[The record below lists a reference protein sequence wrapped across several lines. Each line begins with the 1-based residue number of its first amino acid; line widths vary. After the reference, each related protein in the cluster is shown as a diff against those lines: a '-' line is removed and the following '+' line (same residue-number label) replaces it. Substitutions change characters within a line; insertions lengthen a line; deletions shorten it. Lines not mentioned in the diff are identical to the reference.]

1 MKRIVSIAALFAIA
15 VGFVSC
21 NKEELNTVPEEGYTY
36 SFAILDDATRAT
48 MDNLGVAWE
57 SGDQVGMYLE
67 GYTGYAKV
75 DMSTT
80 PKSVILYS
88 KNEIPANSYAYAY
101 YPYNSDNTD
110 KTATKVVINNVQ
122 DGGSNAAMPMA
133 GIPFKVET
141 SIPVDGET
149 NKAEGNGTIKF
160 LNLGS
165 IIDFKI
171 FSANYTEE
179 TVQYVTFKADNGTVS
194 GDGFINLTTIDA
206 NDASTLALSFSES
219 NKFDNVKV
227 NQEVAVANSKD
238 AAESIYMVVAPGT
251 YSGTITIGTDVA
263 TYTFN
268 FSNKT
273 LNRNGLKHYNMNL
286 DNAARVAEVVEVVKE
301 LPYSVAFTTG
311 KGDFVISDVTLPA
324 GQTSIW
330 SFDSQYGAKITA
342 HIGNSNY
349 ASESW
354 LISPWIDLTDVVGA
368 SVSFDHVHRFAGT
381 AGEELTFWAKSDDAN
396 AQWTK
401 LSIPKYATG
410 SDWSFVNSGEISLN
424 DYVGKNVKVAFK
436 YISNTTN
443 AATWEIKNFSAHVVK
458 ADPGLAFETTEFEV
472 EIGDD
477 FTAPTLTNPNTLTV
491 TYSSSN
497 TNVASVDESTG
508 EVEIGN
514 VAGSATITAS
524 FAGNDS
530 YNEGS
535 ASYTISV
542 TDPNAIITKGRTWEY
557 TFTNTDFAAANTFY
571 SATNNELTLSFN
583 STLKKNSFDNQNN
596 RGVQFGAAAG
606 EFTITISGYGEGI
619 ESIKLLVSSNAATNT
634 ISAKV
639 NENTIGSTV
648 TFPNANNQWIEFVSN
663 ELLEGGDI
671 TFFINDASK
680 SVYLKS
686 IAINKDEVVA
696 EPEKLVMSNIT
707 CTNSGE
713 SENSLSFSWTAVEN
727 AEGYQVSLD
736 GGETYG
742 STQTALSY
750 TWTGLTAGTTYTLY
764 VKAIGDGTAYSDS
777 DPKSQSGITKSQGGS
792 SVTWTRVTDIATLL
806 AGGTF
811 IIGYEADA
819 NTGVI
824 IPMANV
830 GSATT
835 SAAGFIYSGATAT
848 SGGTATIN
856 MSSVSSTSSLEV
868 TIEAST
874 VVNGAIN
881 IKLGDY
887 YLGNTNTKNNCKL
900 FEEASKTTAFTPTM
914 GDNSSITLEIV
925 ANSSY
930 KYLKY
935 NTSSPRFAVYSTT
948 PDKIVIYK
956 KN

>member
-1 MKRIVSIAALFAIA
+1 MKRIVSIATLLAIS
-15 VGFVSC
+15 VGFISC

-57 SGDQVGMYLE
+57 SGDQVGMYLD

-88 KNEIPANSYAYAY
+88 RNEIPANSYAYAY

-141 SIPVDGET
+141 SIPVDDET
-149 NKAEGNGTIKF
+149 KKAEGNGTIKF

-179 TVQYVTFKADNGTVS
+179 TVQYVTFKADNATVS

-227 NQEVAVANSKD
+227 NQEVAVAGSKD

-263 TYTFN
+263 TYTFS

-286 DNAARVAEVVEVVKE
+286 DNAARVAEVVEVVRE
-301 LPYSVAFTTG
+301 LPYSEAFTTG
-311 KGDFVISDVTLPA
+311 KGDFVISDATLPA

-342 HIGNSNY
+342 HIGDSNY

-381 AGEELTFWAKSDDAN
+381 AEDELTFWALSDDTN
-396 AQWTK
+396 AEWTK
-401 LSIPKYATG
+401 LSIPNYSSG
-410 SDWSFVNSGEISLN
+410 SSWTFVGSGEISLN

-458 ADPGLAFETTEFEV
+458 ADPGLAFETTAFEV
-472 EIGDD
+472 EIGDE
-477 FTAPTLTNPNTLTV
+477 FTAPALNNTNNLEV

-542 TDPNAIITKGRTWEY
+542 IDPNVTVNDFTWDLTKASYSSASTEQVTWENANV
-557 TFTNTDFAAANTFY
+557 TMVADKADASTAANNYLPTAKSSTRFY
-571 SATNNELTLSFN
+571 TN
-583 STLKKNSFDNQNN
+583 STLTFTPAT
-596 RGVQFGAAAG
+596 GV
-606 EFTITISGYGEGI
+606 TITKIEYTATTEGYANALGN
-619 ESIKLLVSSNAATNT
+619 SSWSNATASVSNTVVTIVPANGENAIVATIGAT
-634 ISAKV
+634 TGASAVKV
-639 NENTIGSTV
+639 YYTGGSTV
-648 TFPNANNQWIEFVSN
+648 VVTEYMISIASNIVNGSVTASAAKATQGTEITLTATPANNYQLEAFSVIDANNNAVAVAGNKFTMPASNVTVSATFKEREAGSYTLTPSAGSNNAYASDCDVTIDGITWNVTGNATYVPWRIGGKNLSSIDRAVYSKTAIEFNVN
-663 ELLEGGDI
+663 KIEI
-671 TFFINDASK
+671 THGA
-680 SVYLKS
+680 
-686 IAINKDEVVA
+686 A
-696 EPEKLVMSNIT
+696 SNIT
-707 CTNSGE
+707 VNSMTVIV
-713 SENSLSFSWTAVEN
+713 SKNANFSDPVSTLTPSFVEN
-727 AEGYQVSLD
+727 
-736 GGETYG
+736 
-742 STQTALSY
+742 
-750 TWTGLTAGTTYTLY
+750 GT
-764 VKAIGDGTAYSDS
+764 V
-777 DPKSQSGITKSQGGS
+777 
-792 SVTWTRVTDIATLL
+792 
-806 AGGTF
+806 
-811 IIGYEADA
+811 
-819 NTGVI
+819 
-824 IPMANV
+824 
-830 GSATT
+830 
-835 SAAGFIYSGATAT
+835 
-848 SGGTATIN
+848 TIN
-856 MSSVSSTSSLEV
+856 KP
-868 TIEAST
+868 AS
-874 VVNGAIN
+874 A
-881 IKLGDY
+881 DWSECY
-887 YLGNTNTKNNCKL
+887 
-900 FEEASKTTAFTPTM
+900 F
-914 GDNSSITLEIV
+914 
-925 ANSSY
+925 
-930 KYLKY
+930 
-935 NTSSPRFAVYSTT
+935 
-948 PDKIVIYK
+948 KIVYNVSVAGD
-956 KN
+956 KNKFLEFSEAVFTGQ

>member
-1 MKRIVSIAALFAIA
+1 MKRIVSIATLLAIS
-15 VGFVSC
+15 VGFISC

-57 SGDQVGMYLE
+57 SGDQVGMYLQ

-88 KNEIPANSYAYAY
+88 RNEIPANSYAYAY

-133 GIPFKVET
+133 GIPFKIET
-141 SIPVDGET
+141 SIPVDDET
-149 NKAEGNGTIKF
+149 KKAEGNGTIKF

-179 TVQYVTFKADNGTVS
+179 KVQYVTFKADNGTVS

-227 NQEVAVANSKD
+227 NQEVAVAGSKD

-263 TYTFN
+263 TYTFS

-286 DNAARVAEVVEVVKE
+286 DNAARVAEVVEVVRE
-301 LPYSVAFTTG
+301 LPYPEAFTTG

-342 HIGNSNY
+342 HIGDSNY

-368 SVSFDHVHRFAGT
+368 AVSFDHVQRFAGT
-381 AGEELTFWAKSDDAN
+381 AEDELTFWALSDDTN
-396 AQWTK
+396 AEWTK

-443 AATWEIKNFSAHVVK
+443 AATWEIKNFSAHEVK

-508 EVEIGN
+508 AVEIGN

-542 TDPNAIITKGRTWEY
+542 IDPNVTVNDFTWDLTIASYSSASTDQVKWQNANVTMIVDKADASTNANNYLPTAQNSTRFYKNSSLTFTPAAGVTITKIEY
-557 TFTNTDFAAANTFY
+557 TATTANYATVLSSSTWTNATASVSNTVVTIVPANGNDPIIATIGGTTGASAIKVFY
-571 SATNNELTLSFN
+571 TGG
-583 STLKKNSFDNQNN
+583 ST
-596 RGVQFGAAAG
+596 VVVT
-606 EFTITISGYGEGI
+606 EYTITIA
-619 ESIKLLVSSNAATNT
+619 SN
-634 ISAKV
+634 IV
-639 NENTIGSTV
+639 NGTV
-648 TFPNANNQWIEFVSN
+648 TASATKATQGTEITLTATPANNYQLEAFAVIDANNNVVNVVDNSFTMPASDVTVSATFKEREAGSYTLTPSAGSNNAYASACDVTIDGITWNVTGNAQYVPWRIGGKNLSSIDRAVYSKTAIEFNVN
-663 ELLEGGDI
+663 KIEI
-671 TFFINDASK
+671 THGA
-680 SVYLKS
+680 
-686 IAINKDEVVA
+686 A
-696 EPEKLVMSNIT
+696 SNIT
-707 CTNSGE
+707 VNSMTVIV
-713 SENSLSFSWTAVEN
+713 SKNANFSDPVSTLTPSFVEN
-727 AEGYQVSLD
+727 GTVTINKPASADWSECYFKIVYNVSV
-736 GGETYG
+736 
-742 STQTALSY
+742 
-750 TWTGLTAGTTYTLY
+750 AGDKNKFLE
-764 VKAIGDGTAYSDS
+764 
-777 DPKSQSGITKSQGGS
+777 
-792 SVTWTRVTDIATLL
+792 
-806 AGGTF
+806 F
-811 IIGYEADA
+811 
-819 NTGVI
+819 
-824 IPMANV
+824 
-830 GSATT
+830 
-835 SAAGFIYSGATAT
+835 SGA
-848 SGGTATIN
+848 
-856 MSSVSSTSSLEV
+856 V
-868 TIEAST
+868 
-874 VVNGAIN
+874 
-881 IKLGDY
+881 
-887 YLGNTNTKNNCKL
+887 
-900 FEEASKTTAFTPTM
+900 FT
-914 GDNSSITLEIV
+914 GQ
-925 ANSSY
+925 
-930 KYLKY
+930 
-935 NTSSPRFAVYSTT
+935 
-948 PDKIVIYK
+948 
-956 KN
+956 